1 MGDQNDNIERF
12 EAVSMSVERGGFVGL
27 TQRGVLMHRLH
38 TCSTA
43 WIITRHAIRCG
54 SFTIIKGL
62 FVAISRFIYG
72 WSQRRRQ
79 RKSSTTV
86 AQLKEHY

>member
-1 MGDQNDNIERF
+1 
-12 EAVSMSVERGGFVGL
+12 MSVERGGFVGL
-27 TQRGVLMHRLH
+27 TQCGVLMHRLH

-43 WIITRHAIRCG
+43 WIITRHVIRRG
-54 SFTIIKGL
+54 TFMIIKGF

-86 AQLKEHY
+86 AQVEEHY